1 MTNERMQELDREWD
15 LSDQMDDEEYR
26 DWYEGLTGEEQAL
39 IDAWDKQYNKGT
51 LQICSDILDREKRKP
66 SIEFQI
72 AAAQAQQLRQ
82 RAERLPG
89 THDII
94 QELKRIEEAARKPE
108 TAAEGQAKGK
118 DLANVLNALEGEI
131 RGREARIKKEEQKEL
146 HGMLNAAEDLT
157 DSFTSR

>member
-39 IDAWDKQYNKGT
+39 IDAWDNQYERGIAT
-51 LQICSDILDREKRKP
+51 LAAATLSVERR
-66 SIEFQI
+66 I
-72 AAAQAQQLRQ
+72 AAAKAQQLRQ

-89 THDII
+89 THDIV

-108 TAAEGQAKGK
+108 TAEEGQAKGK
-118 DLANVLNALEGEI
+118 DLANALNALEGEI

-146 HGMLNAAEDLT
+146 HGMLNAAEDLM
-157 DSFTSR
+157 DSITRR